1 MRNAQIIKT
10 PAGDTMVVLP
20 KADYDRL
27 MAAARDKLEDAAD
40 ARAAARILARLEAG
54 EESTLPFEVVK
65 RMRTE
70 NRIKVLR
77 EHRQMTQ
84 QYLADTVGMNRLYL
98 SQIETGRA
106 TGGLKTLTRIA
117 KALEVPLDMLVLGIE
132 PATTGRARKRSRP

>member
-10 PAGDTMVVLP
+10 PAGDTMVLLP

-27 MAAARDKLEDAAD
+27 LAAARDKLEDEAD
-40 ARAAARILARLEAG
+40 ARAAARILLRLEKG
-54 EESTLPFEVVK
+54 EESTLPFQVVK

-77 EHRQMTQ
+77 EHRQLTQ
-84 QYLADTVGMNRLYL
+84 QALADAVGMNRLYL

-117 KALEVPLDMLVLGIE
+117 KVLRTQLDMLVPAE
-132 PATTGRARKRSRP
+132 PPEKPKRVSK

>member
-1 MRNAQIIKT
+1 MRNAQVIKT
-10 PAGDTMVVLP
+10 PGGDTMVVLP

-27 MAAARDKLEDAAD
+27 LAAARDKLEDEAD
-40 ARAAARILARLEAG
+40 ARAAADILVRLEKG
-54 EESTLPFEVVK
+54 EEATLPFEVVK

-77 EHRQMTQ
+77 EHRRMTQ
-84 QYLADTVGMNRLYL
+84 QDLAYAVDMNRLYL

-117 KALEVPLDMLVLGIE
+117 KALNAPLDMLVSGYG
-132 PATTGRARKRSRP
+132 PVKSRRGRK

>member
-10 PAGDTMVVLP
+10 PAGDTMVLLP

-27 MAAARDKLEDAAD
+27 LAAARDKLEDAAD
-40 ARAAARILARLEAG
+40 ARAAARILARLDKG
-54 EESTLPFEVVK
+54 EESTLPFQVVK

-84 QYLADTVGMNRLYL
+84 QDLADAVGMNRLYL

-117 KALEVPLDMLVLGIE
+117 KVLQAPLDMLV
-132 PATTGRARKRSRP
+132 PADAPEKSPGARR

>member
-27 MAAARDKLEDAAD
+27 MAAARDKLEDEAD
-40 ARAAARILARLEAG
+40 ARAAARVLARLESGKEA
-54 EESTLPFEVVK
+54 TLPFEVVK
-65 RMRTE
+65 RMRAQ

-84 QYLADTVGMNRLYL
+84 QDLADAVGMNRLYL

-106 TGGLKTLTRIA
+106 TGSLKTLTRIA
-117 KALEVPLDMLVLGIE
+117 KALKAPLDMLV
-132 PATTGRARKRSRP
+132 TGNESVKSRRAGK

>member
-10 PAGDTMVVLP
+10 PAGDTMVLLP

-27 MAAARDKLEDAAD
+27 LAAARDKLEDEAD
-40 ARAAARILARLEAG
+40 ARAAARILLRLEKG
-54 EESTLPFEVVK
+54 EEPTLPFQVVK

-84 QYLADTVGMNRLYL
+84 QALADAVGMNRLYL

-117 KALEVPLDMLVLGIE
+117 KVLRTRLDMLV
-132 PATTGRARKRSRP
+132 PAEAAEKPRRVNK

>member
-10 PAGDTMVVLP
+10 PAGDAMVLLP

-27 MAAARDKLEDAAD
+27 LAAARDKLEDEAD
-40 ARAAARILARLEAG
+40 ARAAARILVRLEKG
-54 EESTLPFEVVK
+54 EESTLPFQVVK

-84 QYLADTVGMNRLYL
+84 HDLADAVGMNRLYL

-117 KALEVPLDMLVLGIE
+117 KALQVSLDMLI
-132 PATTGRARKRSRP
+132 PADAPEKSRRVNK

>member
-10 PAGDTMVVLP
+10 PAGDAMVLLP

-27 MAAARDKLEDAAD
+27 LAAARDKLEDEAD
-40 ARAAARILARLEAG
+40 ARAAARILARLEKG
-54 EESTLPFEVVK
+54 EESTLPFQVVK

-84 QYLADTVGMNRLYL
+84 QDLADAAGMNRLYL

-117 KALEVPLDMLVLGIE
+117 KVLQAPLDMLL
-132 PATTGRARKRSRP
+132 PAEAPERSRRTRK

>member
-10 PAGDTMVVLP
+10 PAGDAMVLLP

-27 MAAARDKLEDAAD
+27 LAAARDKLEDEAD
-40 ARAAARILARLEAG
+40 ARAAARILARLEKG
-54 EESTLPFEVVK
+54 EELTLPFEVVK

-70 NRIKVLR
+70 SRIKVLR

-84 QYLADTVGMNRLYL
+84 QELADVVGMNRLYL

-117 KALEVPLDMLVLGIE
+117 KALNAPLDMLVSGNE
-132 PATTGRARKRSRP
+132 PAKSRRVQK

>member
-1 MRNAQIIKT
+1 MRSAQIIKT

-27 MAAARDKLEDAAD
+27 MAAARDQLEDEAD
-40 ARAAARILARLEAG
+40 ARAAARVLARLDSG
-54 EESTLPFEVVK
+54 EEATLPFEVVK
-65 RMRTE
+65 RMRTQ

-84 QYLADTVGMNRLYL
+84 QDLADAVGMNRLYL

-117 KALEVPLDMLVLGIE
+117 KALKAPLDMLVTGNE
-132 PATTGRARKRSRP
+132 PAKPRRARK

>member
-10 PAGDTMVVLP
+10 PAGDAMVLLP

-27 MAAARDKLEDAAD
+27 LAAARDKLEDGAD
-40 ARAAARILARLEAG
+40 ARAAARILARLEKG
-54 EESTLPFEVVK
+54 EEPTLPFDVVK
-65 RMRTE
+65 RMRAE

-77 EHRQMTQ
+77 QHRQMTQ
-84 QYLADTVGMNRLYL
+84 QDLADAVGMNRLYL

-117 KALEVPLDMLVLGIE
+117 KALDAPLDMLVPGDQ
-132 PATTGRARKRSRP
+132 PTKSRRARK